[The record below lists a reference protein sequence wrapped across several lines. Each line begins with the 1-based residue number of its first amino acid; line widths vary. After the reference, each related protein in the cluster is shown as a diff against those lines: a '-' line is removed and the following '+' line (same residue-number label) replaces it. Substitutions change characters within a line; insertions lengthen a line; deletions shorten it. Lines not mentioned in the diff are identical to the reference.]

1 MSMNSPFKTTRRVE
15 FSDTDA
21 AGIMHFSAFFRF
33 MEQAEHDLLRSQGL
47 SVVMNDDITGA
58 GGGKLSWPRVHAHC
72 DYRAPAHYEDVL
84 EIEVTITRLG
94 EKSASYSF
102 RFSNA
107 GVELATGE
115 ITSVCCRIG
124 GGQRPQSVE
133 IPGWFREKLLPF
145 ISSPGDG

>member
-1 MSMNSPFKTTRRVE
+1 MSSPFRTTRRVE

-47 SVVMNDDITGA
+47 SVVMSDDVTQA

-84 EIEVTITRLG
+84 DIEVSITRRG

-102 RFSNA
+102 RFAHA
-107 GVELATGE
+107 GRELAIGE
-115 ITSVCCRIG
+115 ITSVCCRIVA
-124 GGQRPQSVE
+124 GQPPQSVE
-133 IPGWFREKLLPF
+133 IPAWFRAKLVPF
-145 ISSPGDG
+145 IASASKG

>member
-1 MSMNSPFKTTRRVE
+1 MTTPFRTTRRVE

-47 SVVMNDDITGA
+47 SVVMSDDVTHS

-72 DYRAPAHYEDVL
+72 DFRSPAHYEDVL
-84 EIEVTITRLG
+84 DIEVTLSRLG

-102 RFSNA
+102 RFTL
-107 GVELATGE
+107 GGRELATGE
-115 ITSVCCRIG
+115 ITSVCCRIVA
-124 GGQRPQSVE
+124 GQRPQSVE
-133 IPGWFREKLLPF
+133 IPDWFRSKLLPF
-145 ISSPGDG
+145 VSSPADG